1 MALEQIVA
9 VKNSVILYQN
19 PRPVTSSPFFTLNPK
34 PSRRSSFMARVKWS
48 FDYNGS
54 GTAPSNNSGLYE
66 YERHATASPQYPKP
80 AEIQWKKEICNS
92 VQLIGV
98 IGAPVEIK
106 HLPSGKILA
115 WSRLAVK
122 KSQTDTFWIS
132 LTLWDEL
139 AQVAFQHVEK
149 GHQVYVSGRLVSDTV
164 ENDDGK
170 HQTYY
175 KVLVIPAILDTIFI
189 LDHPE
194 IVSLR
199 DRITPLFAGAV
210 EVVVQ
215 QLNFIERGVQ
225 SVPLYDGDSNSATP
239 GRKQYATNSTGS
251 TVQLWQAF
259 FANPLEWWDNRKNKR
274 NPKYPD
280 FKHKDTGEALWVEGR
295 YNPSWVKSQLAVL
308 DSKME
313 LFHER
318 NSRTPQNFMC
328 IESLGPF

>member
-19 PRPVTSSPFFTLNPK
+19 PRPVISSPFFTLNSK

-66 YERHATASPQYPKP
+66 YERDATASPQYPKP

-132 LTLWDEL
+132 LTFWDEL
-139 AQVAFQHVEK
+139 AQVAFEHVEK

-175 KVLVIPAILDTIFI
+175 K
-189 LDHPE
+189 
-194 IVSLR
+194 
-199 DRITPLFAGAV
+199 PLCVKTGI
-210 EVVVQ
+210 VVQ

-225 SVPLYDGDSNSATP
+225 SVPLYDGDCNSATP

-259 FANPLEWWDNRKNKR
+259 FVNPLEWWDNRKNKR

-318 NSRTPQNFMC
+318 NSRTPQNFMS
-328 IESLGPF
+328 IESLGPL

>member
-9 VKNSVILYQN
+9 VKNSVILYQS
-19 PRPVTSSPFFTLNPK
+19 PRPVTSSPFLTLNPK
-34 PSRRSSFMARVKWS
+34 PSRRSSSMSRIKCS

-54 GTAPSNNSGLYE
+54 GTASSNNSGLYE
-66 YERHATASPQYPKP
+66 YERDAAASPQYPKP

-92 VQLIGV
+92 VQFIGV

-132 LTLWDEL
+132 LNFWDEL

-149 GHQVYVSGRLVSDTV
+149 GHQVYVAGRLVSDTV

-170 HQTYY
+170 QQTYY
-175 KVLVIPAILDTIFI
+175 K
-189 LDHPE
+189 
-194 IVSLR
+194 
-199 DRITPLFAGAV
+199 
-210 EVVVQ
+210 VVVQ
-215 QLNFIERGVQ
+215 QLNFIERGVP
-225 SVPLYDGDSNSATP
+225 SVPLYNGDSNSATP
-239 GRKQYATNSTGS
+239 SRKQYAANSTGS
-251 TVQLWQAF
+251 TEQLWQAF

-280 FKHKDTGEALWVEGR
+280 FKHKDTGEVLWVEGR

-318 NSRTPQNFMC
+318 NSSTRQNFMS